1 MAHPADS
8 LAQHCAAGRELPQTL
23 SRSIALLVENCRR
36 LKEGEALL
44 NQV

>member
-1 MAHPADS
+1 V
-8 LAQHCAAGRELPQTL
+8 AGEIATPHVAWLTPQTL
-23 SRSIALLVENCRR
+23 SRSIAVLVENCRR